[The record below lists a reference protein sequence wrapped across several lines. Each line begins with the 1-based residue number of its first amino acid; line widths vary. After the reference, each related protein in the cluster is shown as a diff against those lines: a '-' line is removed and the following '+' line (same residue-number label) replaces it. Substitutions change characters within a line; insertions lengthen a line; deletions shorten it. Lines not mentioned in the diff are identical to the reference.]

1 MDAAAQ
7 GAASHRP
14 RLAVFAGLRS
24 FHRAHLPREVING
37 ITLAALTIPLNIGY
51 AEVAGLPPTAGLY
64 AAILP
69 VIVFALFSSSR
80 HLVASPDAAVAAM
93 IAALITPFAAMGT
106 PQYVELVYAQTLVC
120 AVIFALFWIFRLGF
134 LVDFLSRAVVV
145 GFIAGLGVEILT
157 SQIKK
162 IMNVSTVAEGWLREV
177 IEIVT
182 KIPQANLYSVL
193 VGGGAI
199 LLILLLKRYTPR
211 LPGALIALVLA
222 TIIVAVFS
230 LDRQGVSV
238 LGSVPAG
245 LPSLTIPQVSL
256 GDYVKLLPGAV
267 AICLV
272 SLPDTLVLGRRY
284 GKQFKYRFDG
294 DQEMLALG
302 MANVGAGLTGGF
314 ATGCSTSR
322 TVAMVTGGARSQAP
336 SLISAAVVIIS
347 LLFLTGVLAMLP
359 SAALAGIVAS
369 AVVGLIDIPELRAL
383 FRLRLSEGLIGLATL
398 FAVLILGPLIGV
410 LFAFFLSTIEVVRRA
425 ARPSSGVLARIP
437 GKASLHLRDVA
448 AAETSEE
455 AGEGAAGGREQA
467 ARSETLPGLVVY
479 RFSTPLYFA
488 NANVFRE
495 EVDRLT
501 APAGPQVRWFVLD
514 AQGISDIDTTGEQ
527 ALEESFNLLK
537 ARGVTFALTRLTA
550 SAQAMLTHYHLLER
564 ISATRIYE
572 TNAAA
577 LEAYSVETAVKG
589 TAPSPTMTS
598 DGRIGDADH
607 ASAGAMVDVE

>member
-1 MDAAAQ
+1 MATATHK
-7 GAASHRP
+7 AASHLP
-14 RLAVFAGLRS
+14 RLVVFAGLRS
-24 FHRAHLPREVING
+24 FRRAHLPREVING

-51 AEVAGLPPTAGLY
+51 AEIAGLPPTAGLY

-69 VIVFALFSSSR
+69 VIVFALFCSSR
-80 HLVASPDAAVAAM
+80 HIIASPDAAVAAM
-93 IAALITPFAAMGT
+93 IAAFVTPFAAMGT
-106 PQYVELVYAQTLVC
+106 PQYIELVYAQTLLC
-120 AVIFALFWIFRLGF
+120 ALIFALFWIFRLGF
-134 LVDFLSRAVVV
+134 LVNFLSRAVVV

-162 IMNVSTVAEGWLREV
+162 IMNVSTTADGWLREV
-177 IEIVT
+177 IEIIT

-193 VGGGAI
+193 VGGGTI

-222 TIIVAVFS
+222 TIVVAVFS
-230 LDRQGVSV
+230 LDQQGVKV
-238 LGSVPAG
+238 LGSVPSG

-256 GDYVKLLPGAV
+256 GEYLELLPGAV

-284 GKQFKYRFDG
+284 GKQFNYRFDG
-294 DQEMLALG
+294 DQEMFALG
-302 MANVGAGLTGGF
+302 MANAAAGLTGGF
-314 ATGCSTSR
+314 ATGCSASR

-336 SLISAAVVIIS
+336 SLISAVVVMIS
-347 LLFLTGVLAMLP
+347 LLFLTGVLALLP

-369 AVVGLIDIPELRAL
+369 AVVGLVDIPELRAL
-383 FRLRLSEGLIGLATL
+383 FRLRLSEGLIGLASL
-398 FAVLILGPLIGV
+398 FGVLILGPLIGV
-410 LFAFFLSTIEVVRRA
+410 MFAFFLSTIEVVRRA

-448 AAETSEE
+448 AAEASEDATS
-455 AGEGAAGGREQA
+455 GREQD

-527 ALEESFNLLK
+527 ALEESLTLLK
-537 ARGVTFALTRLTA
+537 ARGITFALSRLTA
-550 SAQAMLTHYHLLER
+550 SAQAMLAHYQLLER
-564 ISATRIYE
+564 IGATRIYE

-577 LEAYSVETAVKG
+577 LDAYSVETAVEG
-589 TAPSPTMTS
+589 TAPSPTTTTN
-598 DGRIGDADH
+598 GGIGDVDH
-607 ASAGAMVDVE
+607 AAAGAVVDVE